1 MQAVPSMYSLA
12 YSFTAFFLSQYHA
25 NNQLAVQVLRKYILA
40 RIPEGMLLDFLHS
53 FPDLSKDSYL
63 GMTQNVM
70 KIENLLVTPRLTFWK
85 G

>member
-1 MQAVPSMYSLA
+1 MY
-12 YSFTAFFLSQYHA
+12 F
-25 NNQLAVQVLRKYILA
+25 A
-40 RIPEGMLLDFLHS
+40 RNPEGLLLDFLHS
-53 FPDLSKDSYL
+53 FPDLSKGSYS